1 MITAPEKRLLA
12 LLQRL
17 PPEQVQRLL
26 EYAEFLLERHGLPEE
41 SPEENPDPI
50 EIPRPA
56 EETVI
61 QAIKRLSSS
70 YPMLDRRVL
79 FNETSVLMTQHVLGG
94 RAAIE
99 IIDELERVFR
109 RYYESFLEGRRNQ
122 ERR

>member
-1 MITAPEKRLLA
+1 MTTAPEKRLLA

-17 PPEQVQRLL
+17 PSEQVQRLL

-41 SPEENPDPI
+41 TPNPVQ
-50 EIPRPA
+50 IPRPA

-61 QAIKRLSSS
+61 QAIKRLSTS
-70 YPMLDRRVL
+70 YPMLDRRTL

-94 RAAIE
+94 RATIE
-99 IIDELERVFR
+99 IIDELENLFR
-109 RYYESFLEGRRNQ
+109 RHYESFVAARQND

>member
-1 MITAPEKRLLA
+1 MTTTPEKRLLA

-41 SPEENPDPI
+41 SPEPT

-61 QAIKRLSSS
+61 QAIKRLSTS
-70 YPMLDRRVL
+70 YPMLDRRML
-79 FNETSVLMTQHVLGG
+79 FNDTSVLMTQHVLGG

-109 RYYESFLEGRRNQ
+109 RHYESFLEGRQN
-122 ERR
+122 EGRR

>member
-1 MITAPEKRLLA
+1 MTTPPEKRLLA

-41 SPEENPDPI
+41 TPEPR

-61 QAIKRLSSS
+61 QAIKRLSTS
-70 YPMLDRRVL
+70 YPMLDRRML

-99 IIDELERVFR
+99 IIDELERLFR
-109 RYYESFLEGRRNQ
+109 RQYESFIEGRQDDEQR
-122 ERR
+122 

>member
-1 MITAPEKRLLA
+1 MTTAPEKRLLA

-41 SPEENPDPI
+41 TPQAVA
-50 EIPRPA
+50 IPRPQ
-56 EETVI
+56 EETVM
-61 QAIKRLSSS
+61 QAIKRLSTS
-70 YPMLDRRVL
+70 YPMLERRTL

-94 RAAIE
+94 RDAVE

-109 RYYESFLEGRRNQ
+109 RHYESFVEGHQDDDLR
-122 ERR
+122 

>member
-1 MITAPEKRLLA
+1 MTTAPEKRLLA

-17 PPEQVQRLL
+17 PSEQVQRLL

-41 SPEENPDPI
+41 TPELR

-61 QAIKRLSSS
+61 QAIKRLSTS
-70 YPMLDRRVL
+70 YPMLDRRML

-99 IIDELERVFR
+99 IIDELERLFLR
-109 RYYESFLEGRRNQ
+109 HYEAFIEGRQDDEQR
-122 ERR
+122 

>member
-1 MITAPEKRLLA
+1 MTTASEKRLLA

-41 SPEENPDPI
+41 SPEPI

-61 QAIKRLSSS
+61 QAIKRLSTS
-70 YPMLDRRVL
+70 YPMLDRRML

-109 RYYESFLEGRRNQ
+109 RHYESFLEERQNE

>member
-1 MITAPEKRLLA
+1 MTTASEKRLLA

-41 SPEENPDPI
+41 SPEPI

-61 QAIKRLSSS
+61 QAIKRLSAS
-70 YPMLDRRVL
+70 YPMLDRRIL

-94 RAAIE
+94 RAAVE
-99 IIDELERVFR
+99 VIDELERVFR
-109 RYYESFLEGRRNQ
+109 RHYESFIEDRQNDKQRSD
-122 ERR
+122 